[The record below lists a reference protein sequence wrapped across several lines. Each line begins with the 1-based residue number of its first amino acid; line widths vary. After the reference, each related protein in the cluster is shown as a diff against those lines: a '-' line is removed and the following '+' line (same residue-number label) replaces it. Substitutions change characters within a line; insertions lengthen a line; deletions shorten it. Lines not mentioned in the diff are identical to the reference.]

1 MRPVAFGEVVRDAF
15 RLLRPTIPST
25 IGIEFRADCKDE
37 VLGDPGQLNQV
48 VVNLVTNAAQAIGS
62 ETGRIRLRL
71 RRVPADSP
79 ESPPSTAGATAQLC
93 LRSEERRVGTECV
106 SSLRSR
112 WSPEH

>member
-71 RRVPADSP
+71 RRVPADGP
-79 ESPPSTAGATAQLC
+79 EFPPSLAGDLAPLSLPVPAPGRGSAGA
-93 LRSEERRVGTECV
+93 
-106 SSLRSR
+106 
-112 WSPEH
+112 PPPP